1 MRVFLDTN
9 IIFSAILF
17 PNSIPDKAFQK
28 ALSFPNVA
36 ITCDYVLEELQRT
49 FSKKFP
55 NKIDSLNHFLVTL
68 AQNIIIVKVSYE
80 TNDISL
86 DIRDDNDKPILRA
99 ALEAKADILITGD
112 KDFLE
117 SNILNPIIVKASNFY
132 YKY

>member
-1 MRVFLDTN
+1 M
-9 IIFSAILF
+9 
-17 PNSIPDKAFQK
+17 
-28 ALSFPNVA
+28 
-36 ITCDYVLEELQRT
+36 
-49 FSKKFP
+49 
-55 NKIDSLNHFLVTL
+55 TL

-86 DIRDDNDKPILRA
+86 DIRDDNDKSILRA

-117 SNILNPIIVKASNFY
+117 SNILNPIIVKASDFY

>member
-1 MRVFLDTN
+1 M
-9 IIFSAILF
+9 
-17 PNSIPDKAFQK
+17 
-28 ALSFPNVA
+28 
-36 ITCDYVLEELQRT
+36 
-49 FSKKFP
+49 
-55 NKIDSLNHFLVTL
+55 TL

-86 DIRDDNDKPILRA
+86 EIRDDNDKSILRA

-117 SNILNPIIVKASNFY
+117 SNILNPIIVKASDFY

>member
-49 FSKKFP
+49 FSKKFQI
-55 NKIDSLNHFLVTL
+55 KSTHLIIFL
-68 AQNIIIVKVSYE
+68 
-80 TNDISL
+80 
-86 DIRDDNDKPILRA
+86 
-99 ALEAKADILITGD
+99 
-112 KDFLE
+112 
-117 SNILNPIIVKASNFY
+117 
-132 YKY
+132 

>member
-36 ITCDYVLEELQRT
+36 ITCGYVLEELQRT

-55 NKIDSLNHFLVTL
+55 NKIASLNHFLVTL
-68 AQNIIIVKVSYE
+68 AQNLIIVKVSY
-80 TNDISL
+80 
-86 DIRDDNDKPILRA
+86 
-99 ALEAKADILITGD
+99 
-112 KDFLE
+112 
-117 SNILNPIIVKASNFY
+117 
-132 YKY
+132 

>member
-28 ALSFPNVA
+28 ALSFPNDA

-86 DIRDDNDKPILRA
+86 DIRDDNDKPTLRA

-117 SNILNPIIVKASNFY
+117 SNILNPIIVKASDFY

>member
-1 MRVFLDTN
+1 M
-9 IIFSAILF
+9 
-17 PNSIPDKAFQK
+17 
-28 ALSFPNVA
+28 
-36 ITCDYVLEELQRT
+36 
-49 FSKKFP
+49 
-55 NKIDSLNHFLVTL
+55 TL

-99 ALEAKADILITGD
+99 ALETKADILITGD

-117 SNILNPIIVKASNFY
+117 SNILNPIIVKASDFY